1 MADIVKQKNTL
12 SLEME
17 FTDGDTRTVNFDNP
31 KTTLAAAQINSLGS
45 FAAENNLVIG
55 DKTGADFLRFKTAKV
70 TRGTTT
76 YLDLND

>member
-17 FTDGDTRTVNFDNP
+17 FTDGDTRTITFDNP
-31 KTTLAAAQINSLGS
+31 KSNLAAAEINSLGS
-45 FAAENNLVIG
+45 YMADNKLVIG
-55 DKTGADFLRFKTAKV
+55 DKAGADVMRFKTAKITSGV
-70 TRGTTT
+70 TT

>member
-1 MADIVKQKNTL
+1 MADIVKEKNTL

-17 FTDGDTRTVNFDNP
+17 FTDGDTRTINFDNP
-31 KTTLAAAQINSLGS
+31 KDNLAASQINSLGS
-45 FAAENNLVIG
+45 FMAENKLVVG
-55 DKTGADFLRFKTAKV
+55 DKAGADVMRFKTAKI

>member
-1 MADIVKQKNTL
+1 MADIVKQKNVL

-17 FTDGDTRTVNFDNP
+17 FTDGDTRTINFDNP
-31 KTTLAAAQINSLGS
+31 KANLGAAQINSLGS
-45 FAAENNLVIG
+45 FMAENKLVIG
-55 DKTGADFLRFKTAKV
+55 DKQGADVKGFRSAKI

>member
-17 FTDGDTRTVNFDNP
+17 FTDGDTRTINFDNP
-31 KTTLAAAQINSLGS
+31 KTNLGAAQINSLGTYM
-45 FAAENNLVIG
+45 AENKLVIG
-55 DKTGADFLRFKTAKV
+55 DKQGADVMRFKTAKV
-70 TRGTTT
+70 TRGVTT